1 MGITQSQRHKIRL
14 TVLGL
19 SALALLIVW
28 MFVRQFMNPEHLDP
42 QWLQMHGTV
51 LFDTPRSF
59 DTLQL
64 RDQDDQPFDG
74 AAFGGSWN
82 VVFFGFTFCPD
93 VCPTTLGL
101 LGEVQ
106 QALKPATDG
115 RAPLAFYMVSVDP
128 ARDTP
133 AKLKPYLEHFSSKFT
148 GLTGEFSAIH
158 RFATQLNIPFRKV
171 MLDDTNYSVDHSA
184 SLVLINPRGH
194 YAGYMTPPFDK
205 ERMVRVLEVL
215 RTRSS

>member
-74 AAFGGSWN
+74 TAFGGSWN